1 MSLLSIVRD
10 AWARLGVSDA
20 LPSAVM
26 TSGDGNVAIMRALAV
41 QEGKELAARATWQ
54 RLVKEATFTTVAAEV
69 QPGVIPSDFDR
80 AIPDTIWNYT
90 EREPML
96 GPLEPQDWQALK
108 AGLVGP
114 PDLYFRIRGG
124 DFLILPAPPAGEDIR
139 FEYVSTWWVDT
150 NADGAA
156 DAATFSADT
165 DAPVLSEELVTL
177 GIIWRWLKRN
187 RLPYADEFAEYN
199 TQVNQAIARDGFRTT
214 VSMGGRRADMGAR
227 FPRVPDGSWNL

>member
-1 MSLLSIVRD
+1 MSLLSIIRD
-10 AWARLGVSDA
+10 AWARLGVSDT
-20 LPSAVM
+20 LPAAVITSA
-26 TSGDGNVAIMRALAV
+26 DANVSVMRALAV
-41 QEGKELAARATWQ
+41 QEGRELAARATWQ
-54 RLVKEATFTTVAAEV
+54 RLVKEATFTTVATET
-69 QPGVIPSDFDR
+69 QPGVVPSDFGR

-124 DFLILPAPPAGEDIR
+124 DFLILPAPPVGQDIR

-150 NADGAA
+150 NGDGAA
-156 DAATFSADT
+156 DASAFASDT
-165 DAPVLSEELVTL
+165 DAPVLSDELLTL
-177 GIIWRWLKRN
+177 GVMWRWLKRN
-187 RLPYADEFAEYN
+187 RLPYGDEFAEY
-199 TQVNQAIARDGFRTT
+199 TVQVNQAIARDGFRTT
-214 VSMGGRRADMGAR
+214 LNMGGRRSDMGAR